1 MDLSAPMIDD
11 KERQFLDHLVK
22 EDLPELNTELF
33 IQIYNEDKLGGMI
46 RNLENWVKDNFEHF
60 KGYK

>member
-1 MDLSAPMIDD
+1 MDLSIPMIDD
-11 KERQFLDHLVK
+11 REKQFLDDLIG
-22 EDLPELNTELF
+22 EDLPELNSELF
-33 IQIYNEDKLGGMI
+33 IQLYNEDKLGGMI